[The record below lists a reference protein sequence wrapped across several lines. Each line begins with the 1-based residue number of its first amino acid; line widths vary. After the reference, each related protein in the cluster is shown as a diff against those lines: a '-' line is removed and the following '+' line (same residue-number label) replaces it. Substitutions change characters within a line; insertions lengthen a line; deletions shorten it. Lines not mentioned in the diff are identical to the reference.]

1 MAEWTDEKVAAK
13 VKKEVKDALA
23 KANTDEEI
31 GNLKAEILDLQGKLT
46 TLENEKKAIAGEKE
60 TLETKIKSDYVLAS
74 DVEAKVKEAVNEALA
89 AERTYNKRLSELTEA
104 GITLDD
110 DGLDKLRSMLD
121 EDYDFRKS
129 MLEQSKAKVSD
140 EDNSDDNSDD
150 KPDDNSDDN
159 SSDASKDDN
168 SDKKDENAGNEDD
181 NSTDASENEEKPDS
195 KVSKSLPNGASASE
209 KDEDKELFENLERI
223 TRKKLRGDR

>member
-13 VKKEVKDALA
+13 VKKEVKEALS

-31 GNLKAEILDLQGKLT
+31 GNLKAEILDLQGKLE

-74 DVEAKVKEAVNEALA
+74 DVDAKIKEAVNEALA
-89 AERTYNKRLSELTEA
+89 AERTYTKRLSELTEA

-121 EDYDFRKS
+121 EDYDFMKS

-140 EDNSDDNSDD
+140 KDNSDDNSDD
-150 KPDDNSDDN
+150 KTNDGSDDKT
-159 SSDASKDDN
+159 SEASKDEN
-168 SDKKDENAGNEDD
+168 SDEKGDETSDEDD
-181 NSTDASENEEKPDS
+181 NSADASKKEEKPDS
-195 KVSKSLPNGASASE
+195 KVSKPLPNSASASVE
-209 KDEDKELFENLERI
+209 DEDAKLFEDLERI
-223 TRKKLRGDR
+223 TRKKLAGVR

>member
-31 GNLKAEILDLQGKLT
+31 GNLKAEILDLQGKLE

-74 DVEAKVKEAVNEALA
+74 DVEAKIKEAVNEALA
-89 AERTYNKRLSELTEA
+89 AERTYTKRLSELTEA

-110 DGLDKLRSMLD
+110 NGLDKLRSMLD
-121 EDYDFRKS
+121 EDYDFMKS

-150 KPDDNSDDN
+150 SSDDNSDDKT
-159 SSDASKDDN
+159 SEASENDN
-168 SDKKDENAGNEDD
+168 SDEKDDNAGNEDD
-181 NSTDASENEEKPDS
+181 NSADASADEEKPNP
-195 KVSKSLPNGASASE
+195 KVSKSLPNKASASE
-209 KDEDKELFENLERI
+209 EEDEAAK
-223 TRKKLRGDR
+223 